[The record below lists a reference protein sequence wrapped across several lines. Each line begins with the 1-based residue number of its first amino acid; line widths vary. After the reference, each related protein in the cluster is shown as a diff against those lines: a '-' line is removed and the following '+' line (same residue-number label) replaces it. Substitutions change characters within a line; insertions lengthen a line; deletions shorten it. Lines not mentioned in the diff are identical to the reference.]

1 MDIGPDYGDMV
12 IATRR
17 ADVSY
22 RTKADGWE
30 WYSHFTMLFLGAIGT
45 TIGGAF
51 VIGIAWKF
59 IGWIAAFAVIG
70 LGFWACKHY
79 GTNHS
84 VFDRWRYRTTR
95 AQRRIIE
102 RRLSAHTIQ
111 RRLQKK

>member
-30 WYSHFTMLFLGAIGT
+30 WYSHFTMLFLGVIGT

-51 VIGIAWKF
+51 VIGIALKF
-59 IGWIAAFAVIG
+59 IGWFIAGVVIG
-70 LGFWACKHY
+70 LLFWLCHYY
-79 GTNHS
+79 GTDRS
-84 VFDRWRYRTTR
+84 VFDRFRYRTTK
-95 AQRRIIE
+95 AQRDRIR
-102 RRLSAHTIQ
+102 RRLSDTKDSG
-111 RRLQKK
+111 KK